1 MTLFWLKQRRQREK
15 YVLYV
20 RFGEQSIVEIM
31 TRKSSVNVS
40 KLPVLKKI
48 IFVSFQDFSE
58 MFFYLENYVNSK
70 FTH

>member
-1 MTLFWLKQRRQREK
+1 M
-15 YVLYV
+15 YV

-31 TRKSSVNVS
+31 TRKCSVSVS

-48 IFVSFQDFSE
+48 IFVNFQDFGG
-58 MFFYLENYVNSK
+58 MFCYLENYVNSK